1 MIRHSFL
8 IALATLISRKLL
20 IRCSPSMPVQSP
32 VTSFWVTVEPVSVTW
47 TKGCLTSAG
56 CDDSRLTLSEWNLL
70 SDERTS
76 SSWSI
81 HEFFDSSHM
90 FISYW
95 SKGRPAD
102 ITFNYEVVGV
112 DPIYGFS
119 RTCDSTQ
126 AVRVFDDKRELIF
139 KSAEQEK
146 TPATVPL
153 QQQSDK
159 VTLNLTGKCFNAAII
174 IQKYELNCP
183 WCSCSESYAIVGQ
196 LSESESREFMHHVNG
211 PPETLVHIGLMV
223 LSAIAVATSAA
234 FSCVLIAYLRERR
247 SNFRRNVAKCSMKCC
262 NNNSTICRR
271 HQTTSHKKR
280 LTNIEISRYEP
291 RNDCSTLM
299 PHRMENNH
307 CGTVTGNNVS
317 GYHIVANDWNTELV
331 LPDRIHRIFRDS
343 VKEFSNPV
351 AGEFFCLTC

>member
-56 CDDSRLTLSEWNLL
+56 CDDS
-70 SDERTS
+70 
-76 SSWSI
+76 
-81 HEFFDSSHM
+81 
-90 FISYW
+90 SYW

-126 AVRVFDDKRELIF
+126 AVRVFDDKA
-139 KSAEQEK
+139 AEQEK

-331 LPDRIHRIFRDS
+331 LPDRIHRYYKYTDIP
-343 VKEFSNPV
+343 PV
-351 AGEFFCLTC
+351 CNGNLKV

>member
-81 HEFFDSSHM
+81 HEFFDSSHV

-126 AVRVFDDKRELIF
+126 AVRVFDDK
-139 KSAEQEK
+139 AVEQEK

-183 WCSCSESYAIVGQ
+183 WCSCSESYAIIGQ

-211 PPETLVHIGLMV
+211 PPETLVHIGLMA

-247 SNFRRNVAKCSMKCC
+247 SNFRRNVAKYSMKCC
-262 NNNSTICRR
+262 NNNSSICRG

-280 LTNIEISRYEP
+280 LTNTEISRYEP
-291 RNDCSTLM
+291 RNDCPTLM

-317 GYHIVANDWNTELV
+317 GCHIVANDWNTELV
-331 LPDRIHRIFRDS
+331 LPDRIHRYYKSTDIP
-343 VKEFSNPV
+343 PV
-351 AGEFFCLTC
+351 CNGNLKV